1 MLNKI
6 LTDVKKAA
14 AAGGDSCLFIDDCAY
29 ALKERAIER
38 LLREFAFNGRHLRC
52 NLMLVSQTLRS
63 ILNKVRLAASH
74 VLCFEP
80 ANRLE
85 AGVLASEFIC
95 LDPKSAGELF
105 KQCFREKH
113 DHMLIHVGER
123 RVYSTFNEVEIPRLF

>member
-1 MLNKI
+1 
-6 LTDVKKAA
+6 
-14 AAGGDSCLFIDDCAY
+14 
-29 ALKERAIER
+29 
-38 LLREFAFNGRHLRC
+38 
-52 NLMLVSQTLRS
+52 MLVSQTLRS
-63 ILNKVRLAASH
+63 IPNKVRLAASH

-85 AGVLASEFIC
+85 AGMLASEFIC

-123 RVYSTFNEVEIPRLF
+123 RVFSNFNEVEIPRSF

>member
-1 MLNKI
+1 
-6 LTDVKKAA
+6 
-14 AAGGDSCLFIDDCAY
+14 
-29 ALKERAIER
+29 
-38 LLREFAFNGRHLRC
+38 
-52 NLMLVSQTLRS
+52 MLVSQTLRW
-63 ILNKVRLAASH
+63 IPNQVRLAASH

-123 RVYSTFNEVEIPRLF
+123 HVYSNFNEVEIPPLVAGSATTIILNCFVCHLEVAGRTPEVVGRTPASSDLRPTCGYAVT